1 MRAYVLIHAQ
11 AGEATIIAREIKR
24 SPGVIR
30 ADYVFGSF
38 DVIAEVEAKD
48 LATLGRLVFEGI
60 RVQPGVIDTQTCLA
74 VE

>member
-11 AGEATIIAREIKR
+11 PGEATAIAREIRR
-24 SPGVIR
+24 SPGVVR
-30 ADYVFGSF
+30 ADYVFGGF

-48 LATLGRLVFEGI
+48 LASLGRVVFEGI

>member
-11 AGEATIIAREIKR
+11 PGEATVIAREIKR
-24 SPGVIR
+24 SPGVVR

-38 DVIAEVEAKD
+38 DVIAEVEARD
-48 LATLGRLVFEGI
+48 LASLGRLVFEGI
-60 RVQPGVIDTQTCLA
+60 RVQPGVVDTQTCLA

>member
-1 MRAYVLIHAQ
+1 MRAYVLIHTTP
-11 AGEATIIAREIKR
+11 GESATLAHAIKR
-24 SPGVIR
+24 SPGVLR
-30 ADYVFGSF
+30 ADPVFGSV

-48 LATLGRLVFEGI
+48 LASLGRLVFEEI

>member
-11 AGEATIIAREIKR
+11 PGEATVIAREIKR
-24 SPGVIR
+24 SSGVLR
-30 ADYVFGSF
+30 ADNVFGSF

-48 LATLGRLVFEGI
+48 LASLGRLVFEEI

-74 VE
+74 IE

>member
-11 AGEATIIAREIKR
+11 PGEATVITREIKR
-24 SPGVIR
+24 APGVVR

-48 LATLGRLVFEGI
+48 LASLGRLVFEGI

>member
-11 AGEATIIAREIKR
+11 PGEATVIAREVR
-24 SPGVIR
+24 RAPGVIR
-30 ADYVFGSF
+30 VDNVFGSF

-48 LATLGRLVFEGI
+48 LASLGRLVFEGI